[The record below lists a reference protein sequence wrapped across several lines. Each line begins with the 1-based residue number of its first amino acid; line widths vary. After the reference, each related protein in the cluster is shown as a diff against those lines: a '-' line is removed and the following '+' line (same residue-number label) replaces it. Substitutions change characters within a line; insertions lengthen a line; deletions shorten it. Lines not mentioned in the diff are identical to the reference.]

1 MKYRPVGNRHY
12 MIGVY
17 QLRLSMLEEQNKQNS
32 LIYKLYTSLVE
43 NLKKTQSDE
52 ILVELEKTNYGF
64 NRKFYTK
71 NKKKLLGEITS
82 EDRTE
87 SKIRK
92 EMLELLS

>member
-1 MKYRPVGNRHY
+1 MTIRPVGNRHY

-17 QLRLSMLEEQNKQNS
+17 QLRLSLLEEQKKHNI
-32 LIYKLYTSLVE
+32 LIYKQCINLIQ
-43 NLKKTQSDE
+43 NLKKTRSDE